1 MAGKKNQS
9 VVAVIDGL
17 TSTQAANIQAD
28 IIESKNKHAP
38 TARATAIQGNRQDVG
53 KMLSSG
59 QNDTVKQIEGKGSGS
74 NGKKK

>member
-1 MAGKKNQS
+1 MAGKKNQL

-17 TSTQAANIQAD
+17 TPNQAASIQAD
-28 IIESKNKHAP
+28 IIKSKNKHAP
-38 TARATAIQGNRQDVG
+38 SARGIATQGNRQDVG

-59 QNDTVKQIEGKGSGS
+59 QNAVKQIESKRVGS

>member
-17 TSTQAANIQAD
+17 TPNQAANIQAD
-28 IIESKNKHAP
+28 IIKSKNKHAP
-38 TARATAIQGNRQDVG
+38 SARGIATQGNRQDVG
-53 KMLSSG
+53 KMLSSN
-59 QNDTVKQIEGKGSGS
+59 QNAVKQIESKGVGS

>member
-17 TSTQAANIQAD
+17 TPTQAANIQAD
-28 IIESKNKHAP
+28 IIKSKSKHAP
-38 TARATAIQGNRQDVG
+38 TARAIATQGNRQDVG

-59 QNDTVKQIEGKGSGS
+59 QNAVMQIESKGSGE

>member
-28 IIESKNKHAP
+28 IIKSKNKHAP
-38 TARATAIQGNRQDVG
+38 SARGIATQGNRQDVG
-53 KMLSSG
+53 KMLSNN
-59 QNDTVKQIEGKGSGS
+59 QNAVKQIESKGVGS